1 MMSLGT
7 DTDQQVDGRAIPQTA
22 GKVISSWTDLAGDLH
37 QHLAINPPSLER
49 KRVSGR
55 VSLWRRA
62 TLHVSEVGS
71 GWVLLPRAHIQ
82 SSNVRPHCLAEKVII
97 STSQRVVRINSP
109 SAAFRNGNLPLWS
122 LSAKTWDEIK
132 EWSGSSLP
140 GSGNMAKSV
149 LLLPLSHATEVRK
162 WSV

>member
-55 VSLWRRA
+55 VSL
-62 TLHVSEVGS
+62 
-71 GWVLLPRAHIQ
+71 
-82 SSNVRPHCLAEKVII
+82 
-97 STSQRVVRINSP
+97 
-109 SAAFRNGNLPLWS
+109 
-122 LSAKTWDEIK
+122 
-132 EWSGSSLP
+132 
-140 GSGNMAKSV
+140 
-149 LLLPLSHATEVRK
+149 
-162 WSV
+162 